1 MKYIISIILLAL
13 FAMSLSSYAESDYTS
28 GTNGLSS
35 SASINFVI
43 KIPQS
48 MYVRIGAVDSVESKT
63 PPVDNKGQLSARV
76 MGSSG
81 TVLLSAT
88 SNQQIQAQNI
98 QVIKN
103 ADTAMH
109 HQGQAPVIYTA
120 TMP

>member
-1 MKYIISIILLAL
+1 VDLL
-13 FAMSLSSYAESDYTS
+13 
-28 GTNGLSS
+28 
-35 SASINFVI
+35 
-43 KIPQS
+43 
-48 MYVRIGAVDSVESKT
+48 ESKT
-63 PPVDNKGQLSARV
+63 PPVENKGQLSARV
-76 MGSSG
+76 MGNSG

-88 SNQQIQAQNI
+88 TSQQVQAQNI

>member
-13 FAMSLSSYAESDYTS
+13 VVMSLSSYAESDYTS

-48 MYVRIGAVDSVESKT
+48 MYVRIGAVDSLESKT
-63 PPVDNKGQLSARV
+63 PPVENKGQLSARV
-76 MGSSG
+76 MGNSG

-88 SNQQIQAQNI
+88 TSQQVQAQNI